1 MELFDV
7 EECKKA
13 NDEALKKSSVKRIS
27 ELEKLIEKYQ
37 ASYYNGEA
45 EISDAEFDKLWDE
58 LKSLDSANPIL
69 RFTTVVPPPTY
80 A

>member
-45 EISDAEFDKLWDE
+45 EIADAEFVDCM
-58 LKSLDSANPIL
+58 SSACGG
-69 RFTTVVPPPTY
+69 RFFINIDFFFLHR
-80 A
+80 AHLLQ